1 MPRRGRPTT
10 EITLSPDER
19 RTLERWARRHSSSQ
33 ALALRCRIV
42 LACAE
47 GRTNTE
53 IAVDLGVNQVTV
65 SKWRHRFGAD
75 RLDGLMDA
83 PRPGAA
89 RTISDEVVEA
99 VVVETLETAPPDA
112 THWST
117 RSLAAKHGISRQT
130 VSEIWRAFGLKP
142 WRQDSFKVSPDP
154 QLVEKIRDLV
164 ALYMNPPVA
173 AVVFAVDEKP
183 QIQAL
188 DRTAP
193 TLPMLPTTPERA
205 THDYERNGT
214 CDLFAALNMA
224 TGTVITDIRSTHT
237 SADFV
242 AFLNKVNRNVPDG
255 LDVHVIL
262 DNLSA
267 HKTPLV
273 HRWLLWHRRF
283 HFHFTPTYGSW
294 MNLVWGAGSL
304 LSRRKSSNVRP
315 TAASRRSRQTSRPG
329 PLPGTRTR
337 SPSSGTRPPRRSS
350 NDSPATAPPSI
361 ATSMPD
367 VPIFM
372 ALQPDGTL
380 GDQTDRILV
389 LIGPDTPASPP
400 ASAVSLRVRHD

>member
-10 EITLSPDER
+10 EITLGPDDR

-53 IAVDLGVNQVTV
+53 IAADLGVNQVTV
-65 SKWRHRFGAD
+65 SKWGHRFGAD
-75 RLDGLMDA
+75 RLDGFADA

-99 VVVETLETAPPDA
+99 VVVETLETAPADA

-142 WRQDSFKVSPDP
+142 WLKDTFKVSPDP

-164 ALYMNPPVA
+164 ALYVNPPVA
-173 AVVFAVDEKP
+173 AVVSAVDEKP

-255 LDVHVIL
+255 LEVHVIL

-267 HKTPLV
+267 HKTPMV
-273 HRWLLWHRRF
+273 HRWLLRHRRF

-294 MNLVWGAGSL
+294 MNLVERWFSALTTKKLQRSAHRSVKALAADIEAWTATWNENPKPFAWHKPAEEILERLAGYCAVVN
-304 LSRRKSSNVRP
+304 R
-315 TAASRRSRQTSRPG
+315 
-329 PLPGTRTR
+329 
-337 SPSSGTRPPRRSS
+337 
-350 NDSPATAPPSI
+350 
-361 ATSMPD
+361 D
-367 VPIFM
+367 VN
-372 ALQPDGTL
+372 A
-380 GDQTDRILV
+380 
-389 LIGPDTPASPP
+389 
-400 ASAVSLRVRHD
+400 